1 MNIKS
6 LVLSLSALEA
16 RPWSPTDPMQPSLY
30 QLHKNQKQRN
40 LAKIQL
46 MPRNAISFVGPRQ
59 ATSLEADDEGDDY
72 YGDDYEAGNGNAAVE
87 YTESEEV
94 DDDYGW
100 R

>member
-1 MNIKS
+1 MQ
-6 LVLSLSALEA
+6 LTVVVLLCFVLSLSALEA
-16 RPWSPTDPMQPSLY
+16 RPWTPTDPVQPSLY

-40 LAKIQL
+40 LG
-46 MPRNAISFVGPRQ
+46 PVRPRQ

-72 YGDDYEAGNGNAAVE
+72 YGDDYETGNGNAPVE